1 MAALAKTGKYGAIN
15 KIDTTRMEY
24 YVIKFMSETYTVHK
38 ETDFYRKFNS
48 SSEQFLKYQ
57 HMNYM
62 QDNTYLYWG

>member
-38 ETDFYRKFNS
+38 ETDF
-48 SSEQFLKYQ
+48 
-57 HMNYM
+57 
-62 QDNTYLYWG
+62 